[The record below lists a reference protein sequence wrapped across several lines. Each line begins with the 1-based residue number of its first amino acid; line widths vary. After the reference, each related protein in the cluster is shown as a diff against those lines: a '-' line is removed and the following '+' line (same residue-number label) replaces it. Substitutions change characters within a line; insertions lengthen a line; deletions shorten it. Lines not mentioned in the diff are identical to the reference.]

1 MNKDQLQIR
10 LSYWQRTL
18 GMALIVTC
26 FVLLAEFWSLTT
38 HLAEYDRLYLGESSR
53 DVDHTLAQ
61 AGIHSFDSTM
71 PQGPQKCYFSDNASG
86 AVCAPTGLEV
96 VFNRKDG
103 GFHGIATAL
112 GITLMDKGFIVFWN
126 FSFITS
132 QAQGNVVAHELAHQ
146 FTLLDTFWVG
156 PSNLMCGGNNPT
168 CPPLPSDYLD
178 KDQIQ
183 RAQDEAKQWM
193 IH

>member
-61 AGIHSFDSTM
+61 AGIHCFDSTM
-71 PQGPQKCYFSDNASG
+71 PQGPQNCYFSAPWRRSIVNYDSPHGQDNREC
-86 AVCAPTGLEV
+86 VI
-96 VFNRKDG
+96 R
-103 GFHGIATAL
+103 
-112 GITLMDKGFIVFWN
+112 
-126 FSFITS
+126 
-132 QAQGNVVAHELAHQ
+132 
-146 FTLLDTFWVG
+146 
-156 PSNLMCGGNNPT
+156 
-168 CPPLPSDYLD
+168 
-178 KDQIQ
+178 
-183 RAQDEAKQWM
+183 R
-193 IH
+193 

>member
-1 MNKDQLQIR
+1 MIDFGSTYPAVRQGHRELR
-10 LSYWQRTL
+10 LLKRDPSGTAFASNGRE
-18 GMALIVTC
+18 LIAFDVNNGTAKQT
-26 FVLLAEFWSLTT
+26 VL
-38 HLAEYDRLYLGESSR
+38 
-53 DVDHTLAQ
+53 
-61 AGIHSFDSTM
+61 DSITANEAVRRFC
-71 PQGPQKCYFSDNASG
+71 PNASG
-86 AVCAPTGLEV
+86 AFCAPTGLQLL
-96 VFNRKDG
+96 FNRKDG

-183 RAQDEAKQWM
+183 RAQDGAKQWI

>member
-61 AGIHSFDSTM
+61 AGIHCFDSTM
-71 PQGPQKCYFSDNASG
+71 PQGPQKCYFSDPWRDYIVTFDSRNG
-86 AVCAPTGLEV
+86 TVIRKV
-96 VFNRKDG
+96 VIIRQP
-103 GFHGIATAL
+103 
-112 GITLMDKGFIVFWN
+112 V
-126 FSFITS
+126 
-132 QAQGNVVAHELAHQ
+132 
-146 FTLLDTFWVG
+146 TLLTRLANRFAAQEVND
-156 PSNLMCGGNNPT
+156 PSNDRFRVDLSRGATRSP
-168 CPPLPSDYLD
+168 
-178 KDQIQ
+178 
-183 RAQDEAKQWM
+183 
-193 IH
+193 